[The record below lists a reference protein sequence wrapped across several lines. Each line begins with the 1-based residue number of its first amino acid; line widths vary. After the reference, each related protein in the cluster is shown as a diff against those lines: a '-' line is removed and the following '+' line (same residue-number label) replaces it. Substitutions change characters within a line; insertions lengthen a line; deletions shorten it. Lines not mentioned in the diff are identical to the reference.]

1 MKNNIEL
8 DAALNDLMWDNQ
20 TVHGLLNSLSDTF
33 DYICS
38 PIGNKQILTD
48 EQQTMISYELL
59 RDKGSIDA
67 LLRSLKHFTNE
78 QGKKLDDAYDKFIN
92 KELAAERKEGA
103 EHE

>member
-8 DAALNDLMWDNQ
+8 DAKLCEIRFDNK
-20 TVHGLLNSLSDTF
+20 TILGLLNSLTDTF
-33 DYICS
+33 DNICS
-38 PIGNKQILTD
+38 PIEDVKSFSEEQISLVF
-48 EQQTMISYELL
+48 YELT

-78 QGKKLDDAYDKFIN
+78 QGKKLDDAYDEFIN